1 MRVPGLPHR
10 FLAMMPFLQRLR
22 SGVRSRQ
29 LTALLLGIGL
39 LLPVPALWAQA
50 DSPVA
55 TRHQVEMLEMRLD
68 RVERLLDSGVLTD
81 MLRNVDDLQSEV
93 RQLRGQVEQL
103 ENELRSV
110 RARQRDQFRNIDE
123 RLGLVEGDLVAER
136 PPRPDA
142 LPVDEPL
149 PDADEQEAYE
159 AAFDRLMGGD
169 YEAAIRQLER
179 FMERHPDGVY
189 AANALYWLAEAKY
202 ASRDYEAALLDFQAV
217 RNRFPDSDKAADA
230 LLKIGYSHFELG
242 NTEDARAALEQVL
255 EDHPGT
261 TLSRLAQDR
270 LRRLD
275 GQ

>member
-1 MRVPGLPHR
+1 MTV
-10 FLAMMPFLQRLR
+10 
-22 SGVRSRQ
+22 
-29 LTALLLGIGL
+29 LLVGIGL

-55 TRHQVEMLEMRLD
+55 TRHQVEMLEMRVD

-123 RLGLVEGDLVAER
+123 RLGLVEGDLAAER
-136 PPRPDA
+136 PPMPDV

-149 PDADEQEAYE
+149 PDADEQEFYE
-159 AAFDRLMGGD
+159 AAFDQLMSGD
-169 YEAAIRQLER
+169 YEAAIGQLER
-179 FMERHPDGVY
+179 FMERYPDGVY

-202 ASRDYEAALLDFQAV
+202 ASGDYEAALLDFETV
-217 RNRFPDSDKAADA
+217 RKRFPDSDKAADA

-242 NTEDARAALEQVL
+242 NSEDARAALEQVL

-261 TLSRLAQDR
+261 ALSRLAQDR

>member
-1 MRVPGLPHR
+1 MTV
-10 FLAMMPFLQRLR
+10 
-22 SGVRSRQ
+22 
-29 LTALLLGIGL
+29 LLVGIGL

-55 TRHQVEMLEMRLD
+55 TRHQVEMLEMRVD

-123 RLGLVEGDLVAER
+123 RLGLVEGDLAAER
-136 PPRPDA
+136 PPMPDV

-149 PDADEQEAYE
+149 PDADEQEFYE
-159 AAFDRLMGGD
+159 AAFDQLMSGD
-169 YEAAIRQLER
+169 YEAAIGQLER
-179 FMERHPDGVY
+179 FMERYPDGVY

-202 ASRDYEAALLDFQAV
+202 ASGDYEAALLDFETV
-217 RNRFPDSDKAADA
+217 RKRFPDSDKAADA
-230 LLKIGYSHFELG
+230 LLKIGYSHFELD
-242 NTEDARAALEQVL
+242 NSEDARAALEQVL

-261 TLSRLAQDR
+261 ALSRLAQDR

>member
-1 MRVPGLPHR
+1 MIAIVQYPLPRALPRRVAG
-10 FLAMMPFLQRLR
+10 
-22 SGVRSRQ
+22 
-29 LTALLLGIGL
+29 LLLGIGL
-39 LLPVPALWAQA
+39 LVPVPGLWAQA

-55 TRHQVEMLEMRLD
+55 TQHQMQMLEMRVD
-68 RVERLLDSGVLTD
+68 RVERLLDSGALTD
-81 MLRNVDDLQSEV
+81 MLRSVDDLQSEV
-93 RQLRGQVEQL
+93 RQLRGQVEQM
-103 ENELRSV
+103 ENELRNV
-110 RARQRDQFRNIDE
+110 RARQRDQFRNLDE
-123 RLGLVEGDLVAER
+123 RLGLVEGDLVADR
-136 PPRPDA
+136 APMPDA

-149 PDADEQEAYE
+149 AGADEQASYE

-179 FMERHPDGVY
+179 FMERYPDGVY

-202 ASRDYEAALLDFQAV
+202 ASGDYEAALVDFEAV

-242 NTEDARAALEQVL
+242 NSEEARTALEQVL